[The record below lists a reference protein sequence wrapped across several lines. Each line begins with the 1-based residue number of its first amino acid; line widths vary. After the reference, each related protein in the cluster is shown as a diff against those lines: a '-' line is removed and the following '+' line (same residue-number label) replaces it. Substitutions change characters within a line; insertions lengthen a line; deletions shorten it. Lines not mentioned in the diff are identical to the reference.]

1 MPLLP
6 RRRAQEEAASGF
18 DDGPRPASP
27 FSSYARGFLQPIPN
41 QARRD
46 ASTAEAILG
55 VAFRDGRSDSD
66 VSFDVSFRGRSY
78 SDASAGGNESPGSSQ
93 PPIGSGGGPAGG
105 PAVGSTSAPS
115 RPLGAPSGY
124 ARLLR
129 HLLFSVANLAL
140 ALGVG
145 TVCFAYLEDKP
156 W

>member
-1 MPLLP
+1 ML
-6 RRRAQEEAASGF
+6 ASAGF

-27 FSSYARGFLQPIPN
+27 FSSYARGFLQTIPN

-46 ASTAEAILG
+46 ASTAEATLG

-66 VSFDVSFRGRSY
+66 VSFDVSFRDRSY
-78 SDASAGGNESPGSSQ
+78 SDASAGRNESPGSSQ
-93 PPIGSGGGPAGG
+93 PPIGGGGG
-105 PAVGSTSAPS
+105 PAVGSKSATS
-115 RPLGAPSGY
+115 RPLGAPRGY

-140 ALGVG
+140 VLGVG